1 MLNLYRRH
9 PKEWLIFN
17 RTIQSI
23 LHDVNVRHINSYEF
37 DKALKDMKTYM
48 KTHDGELPHQLELN
62 FLSGGNISVGDS
74 NSTAFLRSTDE
85 ILKKQMQKSASNSM
99 KPKDDDQQD

>member
-1 MLNLYRRH
+1 
-9 PKEWLIFN
+9 
-17 RTIQSI
+17 
-23 LHDVNVRHINSYEF
+23 
-37 DKALKDMKTYM
+37 MKTYM

-62 FLSGGNISVGDS
+62 FLSSGNISVGDS